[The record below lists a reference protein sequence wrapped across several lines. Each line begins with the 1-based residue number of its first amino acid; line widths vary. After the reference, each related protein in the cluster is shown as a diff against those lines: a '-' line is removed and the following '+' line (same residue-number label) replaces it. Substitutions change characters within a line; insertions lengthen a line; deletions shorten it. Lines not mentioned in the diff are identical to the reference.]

1 MDISLLSLTQKDVS
15 FGSIWSWHENRLLI
29 WQRYTKHIVAALVF
43 GSACRTGSTTTPG
56 QGAAGPL
63 RVANLHTFARLY
75 GVVRWFH
82 PSDAAAAIDWD
93 RFAIE
98 GARRAI
104 DASSASALRAYPLH
118 EQRSGAIARETAR

>member
-1 MDISLLSLTQKDVS
+1 
-15 FGSIWSWHENRLLI
+15 
-29 WQRYTKHIVAALVF
+29 
-43 GSACRTGSTTTPG
+43 
-56 QGAAGPL
+56 
-63 RVANLHTFARLY
+63 
-75 GVVRWFH
+75 VVRWFH